1 MAYGERGQAARL
13 RTEPLLPLAGD
24 RRLADL
30 VEEVASQ
37 HYPESWVRR
46 SNELGR
52 LWVAGRWL
60 EGSICALLVFVAAA
74 VLGLM
79 RGVPIWF
86 AIISGIVLGAAVGC
100 GYARSFGRRAADQYL
115 RLGGG
120 LILVGWGD
128 GGAELK
134 GAIVHE
140 LGHRMQH
147 AVPGLVEEERA
158 FLEAKMGRPLRI
170 LPRPVAFLARLVREV
185 AMALGLV
192 KRPSHGIF
200 HPYAAQDPMTGR
212 DYEVFTQGYQAMVYS
227 ARNPSTRKLDPN
239 VKPLPDHESFVR
251 RVLREL

>member
-1 MAYGERGQAARL
+1 MTEGDEKANEAL
-13 RTEPLLPLAGD
+13 RVRPLLPIESD
-24 RRLADL
+24 RRLAR
-30 VEEVASQ
+30 VVAEVAER

-52 LWVAGRWL
+52 LRVAGSWVD
-60 EGSICALLVFVAAA
+60 GAIYGLLSCVVAVA
-74 VLGLM
+74 VGLVQ
-79 RGVPIWF
+79 GFSAWF
-86 AIISGIVLGAAVGC
+86 AIGSGILLGAGF
-100 GYARSFGRRAADQYL
+100 GWLSRRSSAGLYR

-120 LILVGWGD
+120 LLVVGWGA
-128 GGAELK
+128 GGTELR